1 MQSQFLP
8 VRVMAVTTVVIVG
21 VINLILTWI
30 VLLVKVSTTLPLW
43 VTKVIAGSNPV
54 LLAYF
59 SLPKTRSLAFHKPFS
74 LVLK

>member
-21 VINLILTWI
+21 VIDLILTWI

-59 SLPKTRSLAFHKPFS
+59 RSLKPGPWLS
-74 LVLK
+74 INPSA